1 MTPPPSI
8 LASVMSSPW
17 FRNARK
23 RRLAF
28 LIVAVLMAVLSIWP
42 RKFEARAELK
52 PSDNAGGL
60 SSMLGQSGG
69 LASLGAL
76 LGSHDSIETDLAIAR
91 SQAALRGALA
101 RLPPTERLHLGS
113 GSDAEIAIRKKID
126 VSALRGSILQISAH
140 DGDPIV
146 ARDIVAAYAAGIQ
159 DRLASLN
166 VTQTEERKTVAVSR
180 LAEASARL
188 ARAQTALTHFRTQNK
203 LAAPELQIGSA
214 VGVLA
219 SLQAKLEEAT
229 VQLRTTREFAT
240 PGNVQVQALEAE
252 IASIKNQINEAQSS
266 SGSSGGPTLGD
277 ISGQTAEYLNL
288 FREEKIAATLSQLYT
303 GALEQITVDELS
315 ANNSANLV
323 EPPYVLPERQYNML
337 PVGLL
342 LLAVLAAVTSEFY
355 AITPP
360 AGRR

>member
-1 MTPPPSI
+1 MRPPPSI
-8 LASVMSSPW
+8 LASIMSGPL
-17 FRNARK
+17 FRNARN
-23 RRLAF
+23 RRLTF
-28 LIVAVLMAVLSIWP
+28 LILAVLLAVLSIWP
-42 RKFEARAELK
+42 RKFEAQAELK

-60 SSMLGQSGG
+60 SSMIGQSGG

-101 RLPPTERLHLGS
+101 HLTPAERLHLGS
-113 GSDAEIAIRKKID
+113 GNDAEVAIRKKVD

-140 DGDPIV
+140 DGDPTL
-146 ARDIVAAYAAGIQ
+146 AKDIVAAYAAGIQ

-180 LAEASARL
+180 LAETSARL
-188 ARAQTALTHFRTQNK
+188 ARAQAALTHFRTQNK
-203 LAAPELQIGSA
+203 LGAPELQIGSA

-252 IASIKNQINEAQSS
+252 ITSLKNQIYEAQSS

-277 ISGQTAEYLNL
+277 ISAQTAEYLNL

-315 ANNSANLV
+315 ANTSANLV

>member
-8 LASVMSSPW
+8 LAGVIGSSW

-23 RRLAF
+23 RRLTFLVLALLLAF
-28 LIVAVLMAVLSIWP
+28 LSVWP
-42 RKFEARAELK
+42 RRYEARAELK
-52 PSDNAGGL
+52 PADNSGGL

-91 SQAALRGALA
+91 SQATLRGALA
-101 RLPPTERLHLGS
+101 HLTPIERRHLGS
-113 GSDAEIAIRKKID
+113 EDGAEVALRKKID
-126 VSALRGSILQISAH
+126 VAALRGSILQITAH
-140 DGDPIV
+140 DGDPRL
-146 ARDIVAAYAAGIQ
+146 AKDLVAAYANGIQ

-166 VTQTEERKTVAVSR
+166 IAQTEERKAVAVSR
-180 LAEASARL
+180 LAETSTRL
-188 ARAQTALTHFRTQNK
+188 ARAQAALTQFRTKNK

-229 VQLRTTREFAT
+229 VELRTMREFAT
-240 PGNVQVQALEAE
+240 PDNVQVRALEAE
-252 IASIKNQINEAQSS
+252 IASLKNQISEAQSA
-266 SGSSGGPTLGD
+266 SGSSGSPTLGD
-277 ISGQTAEYLNL
+277 ISAQTAEYLNL
-288 FREEKIAATLSQLYT
+288 FREEKISATLFQLYT

-315 ANNSANLV
+315 ANTSANLV
-323 EPPYVLPERQYNML
+323 ESPYVLPERQYNML

-342 LLAVLAAVTSEFY
+342 ILVILSAAISEAY
-355 AITPP
+355 SIAPLD
-360 AGRR
+360 RRR